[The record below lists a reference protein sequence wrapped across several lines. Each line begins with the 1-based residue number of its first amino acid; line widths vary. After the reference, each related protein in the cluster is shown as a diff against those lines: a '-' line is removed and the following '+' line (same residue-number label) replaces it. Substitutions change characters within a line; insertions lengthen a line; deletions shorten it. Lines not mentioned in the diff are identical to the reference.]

1 LTFSSH
7 VPPSSSPL
15 GVRPLIGRDSA
26 LEALDDLLSSARA
39 GSSVVLVVR
48 GGPGIGKTALLD
60 QAIRSAADLQ
70 VARVGG
76 AEAELD
82 LPYAALHQLLTPF
95 VAGIDELPGP
105 QRDAIATTLGL
116 AGGDPADRF
125 LVALATLTLLS
136 NASDGAGL
144 LCAVDD
150 AEWLDA
156 ASAQVLS
163 FVARRLGSEGLA
175 MLFTVGT
182 TQPAPV
188 ALTGLPE
195 LGLSELGDG
204 DSRKLLGREVAG
216 TLESVVTDRLM
227 GEAGGNPLALIEL
240 AHSLTSEQLS
250 GASPLPEALP
260 LGEQLERTL
269 LRNIRA
275 LPAEAQSMLVLVASE
290 RSGDPIVLGR
300 AAEGLGLPNTALAQG
315 EPVLRI
321 GPEITFRHE
330 LVRSAV
336 YAGASDRSRREAHL
350 ALAAAM
356 DPVTDQDRAAWHR
369 AAAAVEADEAV
380 AADLETSAPRARERG
395 GHAAA
400 AAVLER
406 AARLSPDAS
415 ARVSRT
421 LDAAE
426 ARLASGDVGRAS
438 ILLGQAYPE
447 LLNERQHAEAQRLR
461 ATLALARGDDGGAS
475 LLLLDAARGLER
487 FDLRQARDTYLDAFA
502 AAMFAGRLAVD
513 GGLAAISTAAHRA
526 PSMPSA
532 RATAADFL
540 LDGFATL
547 FSDGPAAAAPS
558 LRRGMK
564 QALDGAGL
572 RAVGLAV
579 LAAFELWDEPA
590 LHALAARRV
599 DLARETG
606 ALLDLPRALSQLGA
620 AEIVVGR
627 FGSAEARF
635 EEAEEISAA
644 TGNPGVLGHTEHGK
658 LLIAAWRGLEHRSRT
673 LAQACAADGSAR
685 GFGSFVG
692 FAHYA
697 LTILELGL
705 GHYREALLAAQD
717 ASLDPSLV
725 TRTAPELAE
734 AASRAGEHEAAAE
747 AVRHLTQ
754 SAVASGTPWGLGILA
769 RSEALLSDG
778 TGAEDLYV
786 EAIEHLKQC
795 RATPQLARAR
805 LLYGEWLRRER
816 RRRDARE
823 ELGAACEL
831 FEGIGADAFADR
843 ARTELGATG
852 RRLRTRA
859 PGTAE
864 PLTPHERRIA
874 TLVGEG
880 ASNAEIAAQLFISP
894 RTVEYH
900 LAKVFRKLGIRS
912 RAEVARALEENRPRQ
927 DR

>member
-1 LTFSSH
+1 
-7 VPPSSSPL
+7 V
-15 GVRPLIGRDSA
+15 GRDSA

-39 GSSVVLVVR
+39 GSSDVVVLR
-48 GGPGIGKTALLD
+48 GGPGIGKTTLLEH
-60 QAIRSAADLQ
+60 AIRSATDLQ

-76 AEAELD
+76 VESELD

-95 VAGIDELPGP
+95 IDGIDELPGP
-105 QRDAIATTLGL
+105 QRDAIATTVGL
-116 AGGDPADRF
+116 AGGDPADPF
-125 LVALATLTLLS
+125 LVALATRTLLS
-136 NASDGAGL
+136 SASDGAGL
-144 LCAVDD
+144 LCAIDD

-156 ASAQVLS
+156 ASVQVLS
-163 FVARRLGSEGLA
+163 FVARRVGSEGLA
-175 MLFTVGT
+175 MLFTVGAR
-182 TQPAPV
+182 QPAPV
-188 ALTGLPE
+188 ALDGLPE
-195 LGLSELGDG
+195 LRLSELGDE
-204 DSRKLLGREVAG
+204 DSRQLLRSEVAG
-216 TLESVVTDRLM
+216 TLDGVVMDRLI

-240 AHSLTSEQLS
+240 AHSLTPEQLT
-250 GASPLPEALP
+250 GVSPLPEALP

-269 LRNIRA
+269 LRNVRA
-275 LPAEAQSMLVLVASE
+275 LPTEVQSMLVLVASE
-290 RSGDPIVLGR
+290 RSGDPVVLGR
-300 AAEGLGLPNTALAQG
+300 AADTLGLPNRALAQA

-321 GPEITFRHE
+321 GPQITFRHE

-336 YAGASDRSRREAHL
+336 YAGASDRLRREAHL
-350 ALAAAM
+350 ALAAAL
-356 DPVTDQDRAAWHR
+356 DPVADQDLAAWHR
-369 AAAAVEADEAV
+369 AAAAVEADETV

-395 GHAAA
+395 GLAAA

-406 AARLSPDAS
+406 AARLSPDAA

-421 LDAAE
+421 LHAAE

-438 ILLGQAYPE
+438 ILLGQAAPE
-447 LLNERQHAEAQRLR
+447 LLNERQRAEAQRLR

-487 FDLRQARDTYLDAFA
+487 FDLRGARDTYLDAFA

-526 PSMPSA
+526 LSMPSA
-532 RATAADFL
+532 HATAADFL

-564 QALDGAGL
+564 LALDGAGL

-579 LAAFELWDEPA
+579 SAGFELWDESA
-590 LHALAARRV
+590 IHALAARRV

-606 ALLDLPRALSQLGA
+606 ALLDLPIGLSQLGA

-627 FGSAEARF
+627 FGSAEASF
-635 EEAEEISAA
+635 DEADEISAS
-644 TGNPGVLGHTEHGK
+644 TGNPGVLGHTEPGK
-658 LLIAAWRGLEHRSRT
+658 LLIAAWRGQEQRSRR
-673 LAQACAADGSAR
+673 LAQACSADGSAR
-685 GFGSFVG
+685 GFGSLVG

-705 GHYREALLAAQD
+705 GHYREAMLAAQD

-734 AASRAGEHEAAAE
+734 AASRAGEREVAAQ
-747 AVRHLTQ
+747 AVSHLTQ
-754 SAVASGTPWGLGILA
+754 SAVASGTPWALGTLA
-769 RSEALLSDG
+769 RSQALLSDG
-778 TGAEDLYV
+778 TEAEDLYV
-786 EAIEHLKQC
+786 EAIEQLRQC

-823 ELGAACEL
+823 ELRAACEL
-831 FEGIGADAFADR
+831 FEAIDADAFADR

-852 RRLRTRA
+852 RRLRRHA
-859 PGTAE
+859 DGSAE

-874 TLVGEG
+874 SLVGED

-912 RAEVARALEENRPRQ
+912 RAEVARALEENRSRQ
-927 DR
+927 DE